1 VTTPEHSASRVGVFI
16 ADDSPLIRDRLTAML
31 GELRGV
37 EVVGQAGTLRGAVQ
51 RVRLLQPTV
60 VILDIRV
67 AGSSSL
73 DALVAIKQLSPS
85 PIVIVLTN
93 YAYPAYRTRY
103 LEAGADFFFD
113 KSTEMDKV
121 LAVFDQL
128 N

>member
-1 VTTPEHSASRVGVFI
+1 VFI

-73 DALVAIKQLSPS
+73 DALVAIKQLTPS